1 MKEKFKDIPIETTFQ
16 SRFGPDEWL
25 TPYTDKA
32 LEELPS
38 KGKKNVLMICPGF
51 SADCVETL
59 EEIAIQGKESFI
71 ENGGE
76 NYDIVPCLNMEK
88 RLMKIIMNP
97 AMIITWLSGLSV
109 LWILGFN
116 NIFSLWL
123 SIKFLLVIALSGYHG
138 FLSKCLKDFEFDR
151 NKRSS
156 KFFRVINEIPTI
168 ILIIIVFLV
177 IFKPA

>member
-1 MKEKFKDIPIETTFQ
+1 MNLYLTLKAIHVIAVISWMVGLLYLPRLFVYHVENNSAESSKIFK
-16 SRFGPDEWL
+16 
-25 TPYTDKA
+25 
-32 LEELPS
+32 
-38 KGKKNVLMICPGF
+38 V
-51 SADCVETL
+51 
-59 EEIAIQGKESFI
+59 
-71 ENGGE
+71 
-76 NYDIVPCLNMEK
+76 MEK

-97 AMIITWLSGLSV
+97 AMIVTWASGLSV

-116 NIFSLWL
+116 SIFSLWL
-123 SIKFLLVIALSGYHG
+123 SIKFLLVIVLSGYHG
-138 FLSKCLKDFEFDR
+138 FLSKCLKDFESDR

>member
-1 MKEKFKDIPIETTFQ
+1 MNLYLTLKAIHVIAVISWMVGLLYLPRLFVYHVENNSAEVAKTFK
-16 SRFGPDEWL
+16 
-25 TPYTDKA
+25 
-32 LEELPS
+32 
-38 KGKKNVLMICPGF
+38 V
-51 SADCVETL
+51 
-59 EEIAIQGKESFI
+59 
-71 ENGGE
+71 
-76 NYDIVPCLNMEK
+76 MEK

-97 AMIITWLSGLSV
+97 SMIITWLSGLSV

-123 SIKFLLVIALSGYHG
+123 SIKFLFVIFLSGYHG
-138 FLSKCLKDFEFDR
+138 FLSKCLKDFESDR

-156 KFFRVINEIPTI
+156 KFFRFINEIPTI

>member
-1 MKEKFKDIPIETTFQ
+1 MNLYLTLKAIHVIAVISWMVGLLYLPRLFVYHVENNSAESSKIFK
-16 SRFGPDEWL
+16 
-25 TPYTDKA
+25 
-32 LEELPS
+32 
-38 KGKKNVLMICPGF
+38 V
-51 SADCVETL
+51 
-59 EEIAIQGKESFI
+59 
-71 ENGGE
+71 
-76 NYDIVPCLNMEK
+76 MEK

-123 SIKFLLVIALSGYHG
+123 SIKFLFVILLSGYHG
-138 FLSKCLKDFEFDR
+138 FLSKCLKDFESDR

>member
-1 MKEKFKDIPIETTFQ
+1 MNLY
-16 SRFGPDEWL
+16 L
-25 TPYTDKA
+25 TLKA
-32 LEELPS
+32 IHVIAVISWMVGLLYLPRLF
-38 KGKKNVLMICPGF
+38 VYH
-51 SADCVETL
+51 
-59 EEIAIQGKESFI
+59 I
-71 ENGGE
+71 ENNSAE
-76 NYDIVPCLNMEK
+76 SSKIFKVMEK

-116 NIFSLWL
+116 NIFSSWL
-123 SIKFLLVIALSGYHG
+123 SIKFLFVIILSGYHG
-138 FLSKCLKDFEFDR
+138 FLSKCLKDFESDR
-151 NKRSS
+151 NKRST

>member
-1 MKEKFKDIPIETTFQ
+1 MNLYLTLKAIHIIAVISWMVGLLYLPRLFVYHVENNSAESSKIFK
-16 SRFGPDEWL
+16 
-25 TPYTDKA
+25 
-32 LEELPS
+32 
-38 KGKKNVLMICPGF
+38 V
-51 SADCVETL
+51 
-59 EEIAIQGKESFI
+59 
-71 ENGGE
+71 
-76 NYDIVPCLNMEK
+76 MEK
-88 RLMKIIMNP
+88 KLMKIIMNP
-97 AMIITWLSGLSV
+97 AMIVTWASGLSV

-151 NKRSS
+151 NIRSS

-168 ILIIIVFLV
+168 VLIIIVFLA